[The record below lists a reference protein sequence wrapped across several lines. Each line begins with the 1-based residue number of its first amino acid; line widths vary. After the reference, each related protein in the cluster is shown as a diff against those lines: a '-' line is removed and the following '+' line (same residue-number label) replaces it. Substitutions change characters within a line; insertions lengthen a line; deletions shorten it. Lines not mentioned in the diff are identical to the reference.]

1 MKIKLMRIG
10 LASLILLI
18 AVSLFSCGS
27 SSNSGLQGYNEVLD
41 PSGDYV
47 TWESQ
52 GRAPERFYDIIS
64 IVQWIQDNN
73 LMLDLEFDKDV
84 ILPPPGAVPSDP
96 ILSGYIWFD
105 TDQDG
110 STGGGNPLTS
120 LCSNAPS
127 LDGDYVISLYSRLA
141 NGNYEIQ
148 DDRGFE
154 PVTGEAVPSA
164 SVNFLRLTIPLS
176 ALGDDDGNIDVYAVL
191 GMEQTFATDCAPGGA
206 PLFQI

>member
-1 MKIKLMRIG
+1 MKFKLSYV
-10 LASLILLI
+10 LALMLMLLI

-27 SSNSGLQGYNEVLD
+27 GKDSDVSGFVKVLD
-41 PSGDYV
+41 PGGDYI

-52 GRAPERFYDIIS
+52 GRDPNRFYDIIS
-64 IVQWIQDNN
+64 MEQWIQDNN
-73 LMLDLEFDKDV
+73 LMLVLEFDKDV
-84 ILPPPGAVPSDP
+84 ILPPPGEVPSDP
-96 ILSGYIWFD
+96 ILSGFIWFD

-110 STGGGNPLTS
+110 NTGGGNPLPS

-127 LDGDYVISLYSRLA
+127 LDGDYVIVFFSRLA

-164 SVNFLRLTIPLS
+164 SSNILSLTIPLS
-176 ALGDDDGNIDVYAVL
+176 ALGDDDGNINVYAVL

-206 PLFQI
+206 PLSRI